1 MLALMST
8 GCPGPAD
15 LENPQVYCKPGE
27 TTVDPSTGAFVCK
40 SGGSGG
46 SAAGGSGATGG
57 SAAGGTGSGSIA
69 DCEVACVKDIFTAI
83 ATCGACHS
91 TAAKLG
97 NLDLAMTPSA
107 NMKDVV
113 ANHMSMGA
121 GCPAGVKLIDSA
133 NPSASWL
140 LTKLKNGQ
148 GDCGTIM
155 PQSGALDA
163 TKMACMETYVTCV
176 AGAK

>member
-27 TTVDPSTGAFVCK
+27 SIQAGTGPDAPVIGCK
-40 SGGSGG
+40 SGGSD
-46 SAAGGSGATGG
+46 AGGSGATGG

-121 GCPAGVKLIDSA
+121 GCPPGVKLIDSA